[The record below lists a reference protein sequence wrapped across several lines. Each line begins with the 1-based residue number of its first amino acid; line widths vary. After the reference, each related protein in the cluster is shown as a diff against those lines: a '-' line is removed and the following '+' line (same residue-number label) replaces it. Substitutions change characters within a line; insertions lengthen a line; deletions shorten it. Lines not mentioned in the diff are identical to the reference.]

1 MGVAVWFDDED
12 FWRLMEPVLFSRFRD
27 EEATGLEVER
37 LLQRAQ
43 PELGGDVLDIPCGT
57 GRHAVALARR
67 GFAVTGVDRT
77 ALYLERARSRAV
89 EAGVEIELVEQDMR
103 SFSRPQS
110 FDLALNL
117 FTSFGYFE
125 DEEEDLRLLESVCAA
140 LRPAGVLVM
149 EMHGKEQ
156 LCRDFRER
164 DWHRLEDEGES
175 YLLEERRLRGDWSW
189 IDTTW
194 ILVRDGSTRSF
205 TFGLRL
211 YSGTEL
217 RRALEAAG
225 FSEVRLYGGLD
236 GSPYDHEAER
246 LVAVARR

>member
-1 MGVAVWFDDED
+1 MAVWFDDED

-27 EEATGLEVER
+27 EEATRVEVEG
-37 LLQRAQ
+37 LLQLAQ
-43 PELGGDVLDIPCGT
+43 PKLGGDVLDIPCGT

-77 ALYLERARSRAV
+77 ALYLERARSRAA
-89 EAGVEIELVEQDMR
+89 EAGVEVELVEQDMR
-103 SFSRPQS
+103 AFSRPQS
-110 FDLALNL
+110 FDLAINL

-125 DEEEDLRLLESVCAA
+125 DEEEDQRLLECFRAS
-140 LRPAGVLVM
+140 LRPGGVLVM

-164 DWHRLEDEGES
+164 DWHRLEDDGGES
-175 YLLEERRLRGDWSW
+175 YLLEERHPRHDWSW

-194 ILVRDGSTRSF
+194 ILVRDGVARRF

-211 YSGTEL
+211 YSGAEL
-217 RRALEAAG
+217 RRALEASG
-225 FSEVRLYGGLD
+225 FSAVRLFGGLD